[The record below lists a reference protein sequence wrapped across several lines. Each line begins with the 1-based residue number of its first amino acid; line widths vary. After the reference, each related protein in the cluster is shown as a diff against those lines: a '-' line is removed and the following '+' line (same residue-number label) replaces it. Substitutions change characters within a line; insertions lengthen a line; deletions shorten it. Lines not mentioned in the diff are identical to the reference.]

1 MSMIE
6 VDAVIIGGGIV
17 GASAALFLGKA
28 GKRVRIAGTGFLR
41 FALQRGELRR
51 RAASGSSVVA
61 VAAVATGSCHLGEL
75 PQLIGIDGEYLR
87 SGHLKLARSL
97 NDMPPCK
104 TTNKQPRAS
113 ALTCKCSTAGNCGR
127 DFHGPEMWR
136 WAHRIARTTATPTRD
151 WSRPAFAFAAGAHGG
166 QVHEQCAEVANM
178 TAALSRHDANRQLE
192 FAALGC

>member
-1 MSMIE
+1 VSDIGRLRGQAPIKPLPLAWRSMSMIE
-6 VDAVIIGGGIV
+6 VDAVVIGGGIV

-75 PQLIGIDGEYLR
+75 PQLIGIDGEYQR
-87 SGHLKLARSL
+87 SGHLKLARSQRSCRPARL
-97 NDMPPCK
+97 R
-104 TTNKQPRAS
+104 TSAEAS

-127 DFHGPEMWR
+127 DFHGSEMWR
-136 WAHRIARTTATPTRD
+136 WAHRIARTTATPTRE
-151 WSRPAFAFAAGAHGG
+151 WSRPAFAFAAGRAWR
-166 QVHEQCAEVANM
+166 ASA
-178 TAALSRHDANRQLE
+178 
-192 FAALGC
+192 